1 MKQVETS
8 KLLVTLR
15 DDDIMHVYIKDRV
28 TVDVDLQTEMLEIY
42 DSLISGLHPFI
53 FSAGEFLAITRE
65 AQKNAKKI
73 EDKSPVGASAL
84 IVKGVAQKLIADFY
98 YKIDPPKRPLKVF
111 KDFDKGI
118 EWLNNLDPNLFS
130 K

>member
-1 MKQVETS
+1 MKEVETD
-8 KLLVTLR
+8 KLLVRLR
-15 DDDIMHVYIKDRV
+15 EDGIMHVHIKARV
-28 TVDVDLQTEMLEIY
+28 TVDIELQEEMLRIY
-42 DSLISGLHPFI
+42 DSMINGLHPFI

-73 EDKSPVGASAL
+73 EDQSPVGASAL

-111 KDFDKGI
+111 REIDKGV
-118 EWLNNLDPNLFS
+118 EWLKTLDCYKNLQ
-130 K
+130 